1 MKGELASETVNYD
14 TKIMYQFEPKWNLLI
29 STPQVKQQVSEAVAR
44 RFLKISETPS
54 TGKHLRLSLLACNS
68 VKKIL
73 QYRCFSVKFTKFL
86 RTPFFIGK
94 LQWLLLRFNS
104 CFQRSPGQKPMRLSP
119 IHTRF
124 SWKRYLLL
132 RKFRSIYHRCC
143 VKEGLQLYWKKLQYY
158 ENFKNTYLV
167 KHL

>member
-1 MKGELASETVNYD
+1 MNFAKLVRAPFLQNTTRRLLLIIAVSIVLVMKEELTSETVNYD
-14 TKIMYQFEPKWNLLI
+14 TKTMYQIEPKCNLLR
-29 STPQVKQQVSEAVAR
+29 STLQVKKQVSEAVVR
-44 RFLKISETPS
+44 RFLKIS
-54 TGKHLRLSLLACNS
+54 TGKHLCLSLLACNS
-68 VKKIL
+68 FKKRL

-124 SWKRYLLL
+124 S
-132 RKFRSIYHRCC
+132 
-143 VKEGLQLYWKKLQYY
+143 
-158 ENFKNTYLV
+158 
-167 KHL
+167 